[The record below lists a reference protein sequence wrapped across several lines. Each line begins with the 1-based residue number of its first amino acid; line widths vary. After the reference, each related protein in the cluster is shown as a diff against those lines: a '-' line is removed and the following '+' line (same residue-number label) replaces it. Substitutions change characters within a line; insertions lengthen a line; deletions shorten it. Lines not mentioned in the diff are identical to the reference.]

1 MQLPRGTLEKSFR
14 GPGTLASVAEGI
26 AKDSLTGYLRVS
38 ILSDNVSECVAVY
51 LSGKPVMSFTS
62 AAGDDLPDPG
72 MARIK
77 ESIQQPDCL
86 IEICK
91 LGINQVALIQELYGD
106 FACGEP
112 LPPRQNQAA
121 PPAPPQAPPRPAPI
135 APAATSPAAARFV
148 KPEIRGRFVRSERL
162 DDLREYCQRYPD
174 DTGHLLFIADDTK
187 EEHHA
192 IIAAGRI
199 EAVYDD
205 RGIVPGV
212 PDWLDGVPGIAEF
225 YAVEPGV
232 LTSVLVRS
240 LKSVQDT
247 AAQKH
252 QAASHSIASAVPK
265 KPLAA
270 APPVPAP
277 NRQPAIGIPAK
288 AILEKTR
295 HPAEA
300 APAVED
306 DISRTVDELSRSMD
320 DDIAMVRKVEQDFA
334 QHADELLEKL
344 DLGHL
349 RKYRRN

>member
-38 ILSDNVSECVAVY
+38 ILSDNASECVTVY
-51 LSGKPVMSFTS
+51 LSGKPVMAFLS

-72 MARIK
+72 MAGIK
-77 ESIQQPDCL
+77 ASIQQPDCI

-91 LGINQVALIQELYGD
+91 LGINQVTLLQELYGNL
-106 FACGEP
+106 ACGEP
-112 LPPRQNQAA
+112 LPPRQNPAA
-121 PPAPPQAPPRPAPI
+121 QPTPPQASPRHAPI

-148 KPEIRGRFVRSERL
+148 KPELRGRFVRSERL
-162 DDLREYCQRYPD
+162 GDLREYCERYPE
-174 DTGHLLFIADDTK
+174 DTGHLLFIANDTK

-212 PDWLDGVPGIAEF
+212 PARLGGVPGIAEF

-232 LTSVLVRS
+232 LTSVLLRS
-240 LKSVQDT
+240 LKSVQD
-247 AAQKH
+247 
-252 QAASHSIASAVPK
+252 AASPVPPAARASNASSGRFG
-265 KPLAA
+265 AT

-277 NRQPAIGIPAK
+277 ANRQPAIGIPAK

-295 HPAEA
+295 QPAEA

-306 DISRTVDELSRSMD
+306 EISRTVDELSRSMD

-349 RKYRRN
+349 RKYRRK